1 MISIRTIAVIVAFC
15 AGLAVGGGAVR
26 YAWQSERL
34 KTSQAQAKQLKELN
48 EAKDEAISARD
59 TALADL
65 HNRNRDN
72 AVLVER
78 LRKQSSP
85 VSDHPIGT
93 CQRHLSECRDLL
105 AEGAGLL
112 NEGGELVGKLNA
124 DRTAVRRLTQHR

>member
-1 MISIRTIAVIVAFC
+1 MISFRTIAVIVAFC

-34 KTSQAQAKQLKELN
+34 KTAQAQAKQLKELN

-112 NEGGELVGKLNA
+112 AEGGDMVGRLDA
-124 DRTAVRRLTQHR
+124 DRTAVRRLTQPK